1 MTDAPSAAPL
11 PALSL
16 SLSHIYSP
24 LLTSHRSSLPLSQS
38 ITRPYKLP
46 LPCGECAR
54 VFPFYLFLLC
64 SINLSVEPDAG
75 RVSCIP
81 NTKNNHFSVTGV
93 GGCWK
98 VERCVCVCKSW
109 GKRGGV
115 VEGLLA
121 HRHETKPTLL

>member
-1 MTDAPSAAPL
+1 M
-11 PALSL
+11 
-16 SLSHIYSP
+16 
-24 LLTSHRSSLPLSQS
+24 
-38 ITRPYKLP
+38 
-46 LPCGECAR
+46 
-54 VFPFYLFLLC
+54 
-64 SINLSVEPDAG
+64 EPDAG

-93 GGCWK
+93 GGGAGKWRG
-98 VERCVCVCKSW
+98 VCVCVCKSW